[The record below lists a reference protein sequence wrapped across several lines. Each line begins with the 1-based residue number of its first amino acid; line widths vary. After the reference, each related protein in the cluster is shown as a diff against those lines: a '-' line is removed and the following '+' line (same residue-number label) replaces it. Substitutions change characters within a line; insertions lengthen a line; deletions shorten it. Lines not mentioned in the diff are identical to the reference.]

1 MRTQHT
7 GWYGTL
13 VAVLAL
19 AVGLLVSGCATS
31 PEVGQAQPS
40 GVGATAPGTPPGA
53 VPEAP
58 AAPPRVAEEPVRQ
71 PGPVREQPVTPGAP
85 PLPAAP
91 GAPTPAGAP
100 PEDVFFDFDKTILRD
115 DAKASLNRNVAWL
128 KSNAGAKITIEG
140 HADERGTNEYNL
152 ALGDRRA
159 KAVQEYLVA
168 AGIKADRAR
177 TISYGEERPFVLGH
191 DESAWRWNRR
201 GHFVI
206 QK

>member
-7 GWYGTL
+7 GWVGIL

-19 AVGLLVSGCATS
+19 SVGLLVSACATS

-40 GVGATAPGTPPGA
+40 GVGATPGA
-53 VPEAP
+53 PPPAGR
-58 AAPPRVAEEPVRQ
+58 AAPPRVTEEPVRQ
-71 PGPVREQPVTPGAP
+71 PGAVAEQPMAPRPG
-85 PLPAAP
+85 
-91 GAPTPAGAP
+91 TPAGAP
-100 PEDVFFDFDKTILRD
+100 MEDVFFDFDQAVLRD

-128 KSNAGAKITIEG
+128 KSNLGADITIEG
-140 HADERGTNEYNL
+140 HADERGTNEYNV
-152 ALGDRRA
+152 ALGERRA

-168 AGIKADRAR
+168 AGIAANRIR

-201 GHFVI
+201 GHFVV
-206 QK
+206 QR

>member
-7 GWYGTL
+7 GRYGIL
-13 VAVLAL
+13 VVVLAL
-19 AVGLLVSGCATS
+19 AVGLLISSCATS
-31 PEVGQAQPS
+31 PEVGQTQPS
-40 GVGATAPGTPPGA
+40 GVGATAPGTPPPGA
-53 VPEAP
+53 VREAP

-71 PGPVREQPVTPGAP
+71 PSGVREQPVTPGAP
-85 PLPAAP
+85 PS
-91 GAPTPAGAP
+91 AGAP
-100 PEDVFFDFDKTILRD
+100 LEDVFFDFDKTILRD

-128 KSNAGAKITIEG
+128 KSNAGAKITMEG

-168 AGIKADRAR
+168 AGIKADRVR

>member
-19 AVGLLVSGCATS
+19 AVGLLVSACATS

-40 GVGATAPGTPPGA
+40 GVGATAPGTPPPGA
-53 VPEAP
+53 VREAP

-71 PGPVREQPVTPGAP
+71 PGGVREQPVTPGAP
-85 PLPAAP
+85 P
-91 GAPTPAGAP
+91 PAGAP
-100 PEDVFFDFDKTILRD
+100 LEDVFFDFDKTILRD

-128 KSNAGAKITIEG
+128 KSNAGAKIAMEG

-168 AGIKADRAR
+168 AGIKADRVR

-191 DESAWRWNRR
+191 DESAWRYNRR

>member
-19 AVGLLVSGCATS
+19 AVGLLVSACATS

-40 GVGATAPGTPPGA
+40 GVGATTPTPGAPPPVAAPG
-53 VPEAP
+53 AP

-71 PGPVREQPVTPGAP
+71 PGPIAEQPVTPPRPAA
-85 PLPAAP
+85 PAAP
-91 GAPTPAGAP
+91 GPAAAPL
-100 PEDVFFDFDKTILRD
+100 EDVFFDFDKAVLRD

-128 KSNAGAKITIEG
+128 KGSAGAKVTVEG
-140 HADERGTNEYNL
+140 HADERGTNEYNV
-152 ALGDRRA
+152 ALGERRA

-168 AGIKADRAR
+168 AGVAAARVR

-201 GHFVI
+201 GHFVV
-206 QK
+206 QR

>member
-7 GWYGTL
+7 ERYGIL
-13 VAVLAL
+13 VVVLAL
-19 AVGLLVSGCATS
+19 AVGLLVSSCATS
-31 PEVGQAQPS
+31 PEVGQTQPS
-40 GVGATAPGTPPGA
+40 GVGATAPGTPPPGA
-53 VPEAP
+53 IREAP

-71 PGPVREQPVTPGAP
+71 PSGVREQPMTPGAP
-85 PLPAAP
+85 PS
-91 GAPTPAGAP
+91 AGAP
-100 PEDVFFDFDKTILRD
+100 LEDVFFDFDKTILRD

-128 KSNAGAKITIEG
+128 KSNAGAKITMEG

-168 AGIKADRAR
+168 AGIKADRVR